1 VKTIVCWTSLLN
13 LWKTPTIFILLMN
26 PNNLN
31 LEDPKPIKFCTSLED
46 PNTQYINI
54 GGLLT
59 A

>member
-1 VKTIVCWTSLLN
+1 
-13 LWKTPTIFILLMN
+13 MN